1 MGFEVEAFVI
11 LGSQVGDFLGPRN
24 FGTVEV
30 ERSFL
35 DVFSYQLLPREGDD
49 VRLRWRW
56 REAPLLT
63 PVGEEV
69 ESSLEEVDAVVD
81 G

>member
-1 MGFEVEAFVI
+1 MGFEVKAFVI
-11 LGSQVGDFLGPRN
+11 LGSQIGDFLSPRD
-24 FGTVEV
+24 FGAVEI

-35 DVFSYQLLPREGDD
+35 DVFSYRLLPREYND
-49 VRLRWRW
+49 VRLCWRW

-63 PVGEEV
+63 PVGEKV

-81 G
+81 